1 MPISEEHFDDDQWY
15 AAEVPSPTELWDT
28 PTKTLYRSAGG
39 GGALPSRDMSPLEQ
53 EGEQELHW
61 EAQVKKRCIAY
72 MDPCGC
78 VRCGLRK

>member
-53 EGEQELHW
+53 EGEQ
-61 EAQVKKRCIAY
+61 VKKRSIAY